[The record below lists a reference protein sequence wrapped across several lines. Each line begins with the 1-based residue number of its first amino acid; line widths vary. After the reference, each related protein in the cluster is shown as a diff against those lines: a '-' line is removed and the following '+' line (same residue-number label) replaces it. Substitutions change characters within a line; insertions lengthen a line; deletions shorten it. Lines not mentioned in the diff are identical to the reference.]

1 MWEPTYSFNSSNN
14 NYRHT
19 YDTFMERTNH
29 SLILFCVFPY
39 VSYYVF
45 LFALIFL
52 DNLPLQACT
61 HIQHSTGVTNRDR
74 FRSCLVRPRCST
86 TRSYNSVTS
95 FDSHHNT
102 RRSEG
107 ELWYRCRHSFGVSNS
122 CAYNQIVSN
131 ESLVISIFA
140 REALTDVLVTWKLPP
155 AFFKVGQ
162 LYSNPTTKSCFTSS
176 FEWYNLQ
183 LVSHPLCHSWLGE
196 YN

>member
-1 MWEPTYSFNSSNN
+1 MFHNHTKCGNLPTPSTP
-14 NYRHT
+14 RIT
-19 YDTFMERTNH
+19 IIVIPYDTFMERTKH

-52 DNLPLQACT
+52 DNLPLQECT

-86 TRSYNSVTS
+86 TRSYNTVTS

-107 ELWYRCRHSFGVSNS
+107 ELWYRCRHNFAVSNS
-122 CAYNQIVSN
+122 CAYNQSVSN

-140 REALTDVLVTWKLPP
+140 RKALTDVLVKWKLPP
-155 AFFKVGQ
+155 AFF
-162 LYSNPTTKSCFTSS
+162 LSWSAI
-176 FEWYNLQ
+176 LQ
-183 LVSHPLCHSWLGE
+183 VHHEILFYKLIGVV
-196 YN
+196 